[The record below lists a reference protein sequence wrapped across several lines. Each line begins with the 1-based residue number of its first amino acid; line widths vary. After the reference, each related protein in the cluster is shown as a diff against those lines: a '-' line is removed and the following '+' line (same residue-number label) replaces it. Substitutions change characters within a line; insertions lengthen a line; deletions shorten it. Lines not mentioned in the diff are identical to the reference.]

1 MPRPALKIR
10 TFEIQADRKRG
21 EGLRIGVTRKQ
32 PRGVEKKDWVR
43 LNYFDLWQPSLAP
56 SAKLRKWVKNH
67 DIVGNPE
74 HWATFKARYEK
85 EMTGTAEPRQQLIL
99 LAETAKR
106 KPISIG
112 CNCENEK
119 RCHRSILL
127 RLIKRAATRP
137 FQNAKLSS
145 VNE

>member
-1 MPRPALKIR
+1 MTRATLQIK
-10 TFEIQADRKRG
+10 TFQVQADRKRG

-43 LNYFDLWQPSLAP
+43 LNYFDLWLPSLAP
-56 SAKLRKWVKNH
+56 SAKLRKWVSDH
-67 DIVGNPE
+67 DIEGNTD

-85 EMTGTAEPRQQLIL
+85 EITKTAGPRQQLIL
-99 LAETAKR
+99 LAEIAKR
-106 KPISIG
+106 TPISVG

-127 RLIKRAATRP
+127 RLIKRAATQK
-137 FQNAKLSS
+137 FQNAKLSDA
-145 VNE
+145 

>member
-1 MPRPALKIR
+1 MSRPALKIR
-10 TFEIQADRKRG
+10 TFQVQADRKRG

-43 LNYFDLWQPSLAP
+43 LNYFDLWLPSLAP
-56 SAKLRKWVKNH
+56 SAKLRTWASSH
-67 DIVGNPE
+67 DIEENPDDWE
-74 HWATFKARYEK
+74 TFKARYEK
-85 EMTGTAEPRQQLIL
+85 EVTGTAEPRQQLIL

-106 KPISIG
+106 IPISIG

-127 RLIKRAATRP
+127 RLIKQAATRT
-137 FQNAKLSS
+137 FQNAKLKP
-145 VNE
+145 